1 VSQTRLAVLF
11 NRIGPYHYARIRAAS
26 SSFRLT
32 AVEYSNRDSIYAWD
46 ETQGADGFD
55 RVTLFKGSHIEFLPA
70 RQVRCAVQDALSRV
84 NPEVVAI
91 PGWAACASL
100 AALGWCL
107 SQRVPAIAMSET
119 AAWDAHRKLRRE
131 WVKRQLVSGFR
142 ACLVGGTLHRDY
154 LTALGIPRTSTF
166 LGYDAVDNHYF
177 AKQAEE
183 ARARSAEIR
192 SSYGLPPRYFL
203 ASARFIEKKN
213 LLKLL
218 EAYARYKILTRRKDE
233 EAWNLVLLGDG
244 PLRPALRSRL
254 HALDLHG
261 CVHLPGFIQYTELPI
276 YYGLACAFV
285 HASRTEP
292 WGLVVNEAMASGLP
306 VLVSNRCG
314 CANDLVQDGRNGF
327 VFDPDNGE
335 QFAHLMLGVASMEE
349 GPRSEMGAVSRETI
363 AKWGPDRFVRGLIA
377 ATECALAS
385 KPRKTSPLDRLLLHL
400 LALRKG

>member
-1 VSQTRLAVLF
+1 MSPLRAAVLF
-11 NRIGPYHYARIRAAS
+11 HRIGPYHFARLRAAS
-26 SSFRLT
+26 SVFHL
-32 AVEYSNRDSIYAWD
+32 AAIEYSKEDSTYAWD
-46 ETQGADGFD
+46 QVSGSDGFT
-55 RVTLFKGSHIEFLPA
+55 RITLDSGLGSLPA
-70 RQVRCAVQDALSRV
+70 RQIACAMHDALSRV
-84 NPEVVAI
+84 GPQVVAI
-91 PGWAACASL
+91 PGWSDNASL
-100 AALGWCL
+100 AALNWC
-107 SQRVPAIAMSET
+107 RRHRIPAIVMSET
-119 AAWDAHRKLRRE
+119 TAWDGPRQLHRE
-131 WVKRQLVSGFR
+131 WVKRQLVSGFQ
-142 ACLVGGTLHRDY
+142 AGLVGGRPHRKYLATLGVPPGN
-154 LTALGIPRTSTF
+154 AF
-166 LGYDAVDNHYF
+166 LGYDAVDNDYF
-177 AKQAEE
+177 AERAKE
-183 ARARSAEIR
+183 ARARSSAMR
-192 SSYGLPPRYFL
+192 LSYGLPQQYFL
-203 ASARFIEKKN
+203 ASARFVEKKN

-314 CANDLVQDGRNGF
+314 CTNELVEDGRNGF

-335 QFAHLMLGVASMEE
+335 QLAQLMIRVASMEE
-349 GPRSEMGAVSRETI
+349 GSRSQMGAASRETI
-363 AKWGPDRFVRGLIA
+363 AKWGLGRFAQGLSA

-385 KPRKTSPLDRLLLHL
+385 KPRKASPLDRLLLHL